1 MPQSMMLEEK
11 HTSSF
16 VIQWVSYSII
26 SFSKF
31 YSEDSHKEY
40 ASHFPDRINLMTAKP
55 WTFQCLQYICIYFY
69 FYLKIKSYLKCINE
83 HLISPSSKQRQ
94 NKYLAAAVNS

>member
-40 ASHFPDRINLMTAKP
+40 ASHFPDRINLMTTKP
-55 WTFQCLQYICIYFY
+55 WTFQCLQYICIYFLLLPENKKLPKMY
-69 FYLKIKSYLKCINE
+69 KWALNITIK
-83 HLISPSSKQRQ
+83 
-94 NKYLAAAVNS
+94 